1 MSRPAH
7 ARDQRPLP
15 SLFPSQA
22 AATLE
27 RRRRQ
32 APGAGAAQLR
42 PAAHPEPTR
51 ARPGGG
57 GPASGRSAAL
67 VRAPVTTR
75 AGPGETRGRPSGRDP
90 GPTHRPGGT
99 RRPQH
104 FLWVL
109 GGWPGPNPSGASSTR
124 SSSPPLTWLFPA
136 PVPAT
141 PTGLGRSLRVARS
154 LWRKYRESLAAKR
167 NTAVKD
173 LLFYHSVQNGKW
185 KTPLRVRC
193 WPIQRS
199 SPPKAPPT
207 AEDRP
212 ISLRLVR
219 DGVRLN
225 VERKEPSK
233 NIKSLGRG
241 KGCQIML

>member
-1 MSRPAH
+1 MT
-7 ARDQRPLP
+7 QRPRPRADSPARRDTPSTALP
-15 SLFPSQA
+15 LGSGWLARTEPEWRKQ
-22 AATLE
+22 
-27 RRRRQ
+27 
-32 APGAGAAQLR
+32 
-42 PAAHPEPTR
+42 HP
-51 ARPGGG
+51 
-57 GPASGRSAAL
+57 L
-67 VRAPVTTR
+67 V
-75 AGPGETRGRPSGRDP
+75 
-90 GPTHRPGGT
+90 
-99 RRPQH
+99 
-104 FLWVL
+104 LC
-109 GGWPGPNPSGASSTR
+109 
-124 SSSPPLTWLFPA
+124 PLTWLFPA

-141 PTGLGRSLRVARS
+141 PTGLGGSLRVARS
-154 LWRKYRESLAAKR
+154 LWRKYREILAAKR
-167 NTAVKD
+167 NTAVND

-219 DGVRLN
+219 DDERLN